1 MENEGLFYILLVI
14 FSFILIAYILGV
26 RDAKL
31 AKKNLIYK
39 LKKNWGD
46 SPKRNYKEDDFDH
59 IPGYYD
65 NHKTDF
71 QIDDTTWNDLN
82 MDGVFTRMNYCLSAS
97 GEEYLYYMLRTP
109 KQTDDFEE
117 EEKKVK
123 FFSEDDDARLKCQIA
138 LAKIGRGSRFSIYEY
153 LKQLENIEDF
163 SNKKHY
169 MMLTLMIFSIGLMFV
184 SFQLG
189 FVMLLAV
196 AATNIFMYFRIKNKI
211 DPYLATYGYIL
222 KVLDSTKLFKSSD
235 YPAISDDIE
244 ALGRSYDNM
253 KGFSSGS
260 SILMSPSGTGNPADI
275 ILDYYRMLTHVDLIK
290 FNKMYIHLME
300 KKDELDKIITVIGKI
315 DAYISIA
322 CYRESVKEQ
331 YCIPV
336 FEGKDIKC
344 EEVIHPFF
352 SNTCSSR

>member
-123 FFSEDDDARLKCQIA
+123 FLRWRQP
-138 LAKIGRGSRFSIYEY
+138 
-153 LKQLENIEDF
+153 LE
-163 SNKKHY
+163 
-169 MMLTLMIFSIGLMFV
+169 
-184 SFQLG
+184 
-189 FVMLLAV
+189 
-196 AATNIFMYFRIKNKI
+196 
-211 DPYLATYGYIL
+211 
-222 KVLDSTKLFKSSD
+222 
-235 YPAISDDIE
+235 
-244 ALGRSYDNM
+244 
-253 KGFSSGS
+253 
-260 SILMSPSGTGNPADI
+260 
-275 ILDYYRMLTHVDLIK
+275 
-290 FNKMYIHLME
+290 
-300 KKDELDKIITVIGKI
+300 
-315 DAYISIA
+315 
-322 CYRESVKEQ
+322 
-331 YCIPV
+331 
-336 FEGKDIKC
+336 
-344 EEVIHPFF
+344 
-352 SNTCSSR
+352 